1 MLVAVV
7 LGNRINDDG
16 SMSALMSARLKATL
30 EAIEKFNPDKIIL
43 SGGAA
48 NDKVNVSEAEMM
60 FEYLTSRGVTA
71 EKLVTEDKSMTTKQN
86 AEFSVPIAQ
95 SLGATELLLIT
106 SPEHMYR
113 KFYNPIKLFEKQLSR
128 YSAIALN
135 TYCGK

>member
-16 SMSALMSARLKATL
+16 SMSALMSARLKAAI

-60 FEYLTSRGVTA
+60 FEYLTSMGVAA
-71 EKLVTEDKSMTTKQN
+71 EKLVTEDKSITTKQN
-86 AEFSVPIAQ
+86 AEFSAPIAL
-95 SLGATELLLIT
+95 SLGANKLLLIT

-113 KFYNPIKLFEKQLSR
+113 KYLNPIKLFRKQLSR
-128 YSAIALN
+128 YPEIAFE
-135 TYCGK
+135 TYCED

>member
-16 SMSALMSARLKATL
+16 SMSALMTDRLEATL
-30 EAIEKFNPDKIIL
+30 NAIEKFKPDRIIL

-48 NDKVNVSEAEMM
+48 NGKVDISEAEMM
-60 FEYLTSRGVTA
+60 FEYLTSRGVA
-71 EKLVTEDKSMTTKQN
+71 EEKLVMEDKSMTTKQN
-86 AEFSVPIAQ
+86 AEFAVPIAR

-113 KFYNPIKLFEKQLSR
+113 KFYNPIKLFEKELSR

-135 TYCGK
+135 TYCGQ

>member
-16 SMSALMSARLKATL
+16 SMSALMSARLKAAL
-30 EAIEKFNPDKIIL
+30 KAIEKFNPDKIIL

-60 FEYLTSRGVTA
+60 FEYLTSMGVAA

-86 AEFSVPIAQ
+86 AEFSVPIAL

-106 SPEHMYR
+106 SPEHMCR
-113 KFYNPIKLFEKQLSR
+113 KFYNPIRLFKKELSQ
-128 YSAIALN
+128 YSAIALK
-135 TYCGK
+135 TYCGQ